1 MNIIAFAKK
10 WSLPCSLMVG
20 TVVYLLFANISVL
33 EPFGE
38 IAGPFVAGLMPYV
51 LFTLLYV
58 TFCKIEIREMKPRL
72 WHFILQL
79 IRTSLAALFVALICL
94 TSNADTKLVLE
105 GVFICVICPTAAAA
119 PVVTEKLGGSIG
131 SLTTYTIIANVF
143 TMVIIPLFFPMVEK
157 SEIGRAHV

>member
-33 EPFGE
+33 ESFGE

-58 TFCKIEIREMKPRL
+58 TFCK
-72 WHFILQL
+72 
-79 IRTSLAALFVALICL
+79 S
-94 TSNADTKLVLE
+94 
-105 GVFICVICPTAAAA
+105 
-119 PVVTEKLGGSIG
+119 
-131 SLTTYTIIANVF
+131 
-143 TMVIIPLFFPMVEK
+143 K
-157 SEIGRAHV
+157 SGR

>member
-10 WSLPCSLMVG
+10 WSLPCSLIVG

-38 IAGPFVAGLMPYV
+38 IAGPFVTGLMPYV

-72 WHFILQL
+72 WHFILQP
-79 IRTSLAALFVALICL
+79 RKAH
-94 TSNADTKLVLE
+94 
-105 GVFICVICPTAAAA
+105 
-119 PVVTEKLGGSIG
+119 SIFW
-131 SLTTYTIIANVF
+131 LNQ
-143 TMVIIPLFFPMVEK
+143 
-157 SEIGRAHV
+157 SERQHAYPS